1 MKRQSFYCLIFISKD
16 SIILLIYFYW
26 QPVTD
31 GVGLERKGRRRMS
44 SLSPKY
50 TQAIWD
56 FAEALQKENQVES
69 GLTTCLEIMKNT
81 IDCEAGFVWMEH
93 ETSGRLVIIACA
105 TPVDMTGVTI
115 SGEQGVVGHVFHTG
129 ETMTLHGRAKE
140 DSPLYESDDATGMVI
155 KNQMVEPLRTPGS
168 KPFGCIHLVNKKA
181 GRFNDEDMTLAGN
194 LAALMALDIV
204 DKGYSLPEIHR
215 KSSKPMIV
223 LRDAIK
229 EFPSGDGVIRVLK
242 GINLDIYPREFLV
255 ILGES
260 GCGKTTLMNIIGGM
274 DPMTDGELL
283 LDGKDFSRPSDK
295 ELTEFRRNYIGY
307 IFQSYNLMPNLTA
320 LENLEFIAEISQD
333 PMDPEKALDLVGLSD
348 RASNFP
354 SQMSGGQQQRVSI
367 ARALTKNPRLILA
380 DEPTAA
386 LDYDTSID
394 VLEIVEKIVKDQGKT
409 VVMITHNPEIAKM
422 ADRVIKLRG
431 GLISSI
437 RVNLEPLKARELVW

>member
-1 MKRQSFYCLIFISKD
+1 
-16 SIILLIYFYW
+16 
-26 QPVTD
+26 
-31 GVGLERKGRRRMS
+31 MS

-50 TQAIWD
+50 TQAIWE
-56 FAEALQKENQVES
+56 FAEALQKEKQIES
-69 GLTTCLEIMKNT
+69 GLTNCLEIMKKT

-93 ETSGRLVIIACA
+93 EKSGRLFIIACA
-105 TPVDMTGVTI
+105 TPADMTGVSI
-115 SGEQGVVGHVFHTG
+115 SRDQGVVGHVFNSG
-129 ETMTLHGRAKE
+129 ENMVLHGRAKE
-140 DSPLYESDDATGMVI
+140 DSPLYESDDATGIII
-155 KNQMVEPLRTPGS
+155 KNQMVEPLRTPGN
-168 KPFGCIHLVNKKA
+168 KPFGCIHLVNKKT

-194 LAALMALDIV
+194 LAALMALDIE
-204 DKGYSLPEIHR
+204 DKDYSLPEIHR
-215 KSSKPMIV
+215 KSKPMIV
-223 LRDAIK
+223 LRNAIK
-229 EFPSGDGVIRVLK
+229 EFPSGEGVIRVLK
-242 GINLDIYPREFLV
+242 GIDLDIFPREFLV

-274 DPMTDGELL
+274 DPMTDGELF
-283 LDGKDFSRPSDK
+283 LDGEDFSRPSDK

-320 LENLEFIAEISQD
+320 LENLEFIAEICQD
-333 PMDPEKALDLVGLSD
+333 PMEPKKALDLVGLTD

-437 RVNLEPLKARELVW
+437 RVNLEPLKAKELVW